1 MTNCLCEEVRLIIA
15 SDGGFKTCPVL
26 MSSQSTGV
34 SKSTNFCKQGS
45 FKHTQL
51 LEMDPSGAG
60 KVAWCPMAVFMEDF

>member
-1 MTNCLCEEVRLIIA
+1 
-15 SDGGFKTCPVL
+15 

-34 SKSTNFCKQGS
+34 SKSTNFCKQRRSARS

-60 KVAWCPMAVFMEDF
+60 KVAWRPTAVFMEDF